1 MTAATQPHRHRC
13 WVEIDL
19 DAFAQNI
26 AVVRERAGC
35 ELLAIVKANA
45 YGHGAASI
53 ARALDGKAAL
63 LGVAN
68 LREAEEIEAT
78 KSTSPILLLG
88 TCLPEER
95 EAALRDH
102 LQISISSVEEAAA
115 WNELAQA
122 MGVTSHAHVVIDTG
136 MGRMGF
142 PEAEWT
148 ETIVRSLLSFSKITW
163 EGIASHL
170 PTADEDNN
178 FTEKQ
183 IQRFRKCV
191 EIAHAGGLR
200 PRWIHVVNSA
210 GLLGYDSPQDF
221 CNLARPGLAIYGVSP
236 LESNKGILPLPLQG
250 QDAFNAASHR
260 ELKPVLTWKTRVLQV
275 RELPAG
281 HGISY
286 GRADKLTRPS
296 LVATLACGYADG
308 YPRQVSSKGAGVLIQ
323 GQRCPLLGRVTMD
336 QIMVDVTGL
345 ATKPVLG
352 DEAVLLGAQGDTEI
366 NVNELATLAGTIPWH
381 IFTSITARV
390 ERVMR

>member
-1 MTAATQPHRHRC
+1 MPVTTSHLCHRC

-19 DAFAQNI
+19 DALFENI
-26 AVVRERAGC
+26 TVVRERAGC
-35 ELLAIVKANA
+35 ELLAVVKANA
-45 YGHGAASI
+45 YGHGAATI

-68 LREAEEIEAT
+68 LHEAEEIEAT
-78 KSTSPILLLG
+78 KSHTPILLLG

-95 EAALRDH
+95 EAALRDR

-115 WNELAQA
+115 WNELAKTT
-122 MGVTSHAHVVIDTG
+122 GVSAHAHVVIDTG

-148 ETIVRSLLSFSKITW
+148 EATVRSLLSFAQIQW

-170 PTADEDNN
+170 PSADEDPE

-191 EIAHAGGLR
+191 DTAHAAGLR

-210 GLLGYDSPQDF
+210 GLLGYDSPHDF

-236 LESNKGILPLPLQG
+236 LPETQSL
-250 QDAFNAASHR
+250 
-260 ELKPVLTWKTRVLQV
+260 LKPVLTWKTRVLQV
-275 RELPAG
+275 RELPVG

-286 GRADKLTRPS
+286 GRAVKLTRPS

-308 YPRQVSSKGAGVLIQ
+308 YPRQVSGKGASVLIQ
-323 GQRCPLLGRVTMD
+323 GQRCSLLGRVTMD
-336 QIMVDVTGL
+336 QIMVDVTDL

-352 DEAVLLGAQGDTEI
+352 DEAVLLGAQGDSEI
-366 NVNELATLAGTIPWH
+366 TVNKLATLAGTIPWH

-390 ERVMR
+390 ERVMK